1 MDCVD
6 FTSVRNKHF
15 VASSAKDLF
24 KNVDAQNI
32 VDFIKET
39 GFCRAMLC
47 ISAAIPSCGVCVCV
61 CLCVCVCHVRA
72 LCQNE

>member
-15 VASSAKDLF
+15 VASSVKDLF
-24 KNVDAQNI
+24 ENVDAQNM

-39 GFCRAMLC
+39 GFCRAILC
-47 ISAAIPSCGVCVCV
+47 ISAAYTIMRCLCVCLSVCV
-61 CLCVCVCHVRA
+61 CLSRSCIVSK
-72 LCQNE
+72 